1 MLQHSNEQNW
11 EPDTIPQCGV
21 LAHAQNNST
30 TCEISLISSSPVTY
44 CNLSRIVKSKTIE
57 NN

>member
-30 TCEISLISSSPVTY
+30 TWEISSSPVTY

>member
-1 MLQHSNEQNW
+1 MNMQNW

-30 TCEISLISSSPVTY
+30 TCEISLISSIPVTY

-57 NN
+57 ND